1 MKRII
6 LASAFLSCASLS
18 ITSTAAPMDFDFSG
32 TFTNDND
39 VVLLDFS
46 VASDSTV
53 TIFSSSWLSPDE
65 GNGFDPIL
73 AIWDSSGNLIEEQDD
88 GEVVGSTESNGV
100 TYNHGTWDSYFT
112 QFLVAGSYQ
121 ASITQYD
128 NFAVS
133 TSLADGFERNGN
145 PNFTFDENFGG
156 ATQALFNG
164 VWDDSDPRTGAWEF
178 HILNVDTASG
188 PGPAPAP
195 VPAPA
200 TLALFGL
207 GLAGLGWRNRRKKA

>member
-1 MKRII
+1 MKK
-6 LASAFLSCASLS
+6 LFVATALWTCASLPL
-18 ITSTAAPMDFDFSG
+18 TAVAAPMDFDFSG

-39 VVLLDFS
+39 VVLLNFS
-46 VASDSTV
+46 VDSDSTI
-53 TIFSSSWLSPDE
+53 TIFSSSWLSPDA

-88 GEVVGSTESNGV
+88 GGNVGSTASNGV
-100 TYNHGTWDSYFT
+100 IYNHGTWDSYFT
-112 QFLVAGSYQ
+112 QSLVAGSYQ
-121 ASITQYD
+121 ASITQFD

-133 TSLADGFERNGN
+133 TSLVDGFIRDSN
-145 PNFTFDENFGG
+145 PNFTFDEDFGG
-156 ATQALFNG
+156 ATQPLFNG
-164 VWDDSDPRTGAWEF
+164 VWDESDPRTGAWEF

-207 GLAGLGWRNRRKKA
+207 GLAGLGWGNRRKKA